1 MKDHIFG
8 RRESDSQKH
17 RRREQNSMVRTR
29 LLLGFLALSH
39 ALSAIFLPTQSALF
53 ILSSVWSLSYWLPVL
68 LGAFSTIMIVAAFAE
83 YFGYSQ
89 RNAHEFSASMLAAMW
104 TVIWAYSWE
113 GGADY
118 ITFLAPVH
126 VFFIGWSV
134 VSEAQAQRSKIT
146 RPVILVKD

>member
-1 MKDHIFG
+1 MHDFYD
-8 RRESDSQKH
+8 RRETDSHK
-17 RRREQNSMVRTR
+17 RCCPAVNSMVRTR

-39 ALSAIFLPTQSALF
+39 SLSAIFLPAQSALF

-68 LGAFSTIMIVAAFAE
+68 LGAFSTIMVVAALAE

-104 TVIWAYSWE
+104 TVIWAYSWD

-126 VFFIGWSV
+126 IFFIGWSV
-134 VSEAQAQRSKIT
+134 IAEAQVQRKK
-146 RPVILVKD
+146 VIKPIVLIGK